1 MNTKETAP
9 KVTKEANKSTE
20 AQRPRKANNNTTLNK
35 NLQSKSKNEKP
46 TKENIHEK
54 IFNDLIEKKLTLN
67 KEIKDLENKKILLK
81 KDIESNFSGQSEN
94 IAKQVKG
101 FQDYLTGALQNL
113 SQSVEKLD
121 LVPQQMI
128 IKPSPL
134 DKVQNTIKNNKDI
147 NIPALADTFKPD
159 EEIIRKCFSDFSNQP
174 DFYAEPWKL
183 RRSLEK
189 IDIEMLE
196 DWFFN
201 MGGRGALESRGSR
214 QKNVLIS
221 AGLISILGE
230 LYGDQFQTL
239 ILASE
244 PERLGEW
251 RRILQDSLGLN
262 REDFGP
268 NSGIVLFER
277 AEGVIERADRLEEN
291 DEVPLIIIDASETSI
306 DVPILQFPLWLA
318 FVGSSE
324 EIYEDLELV

>member
-1 MNTKETAP
+1 MNTKENGP
-9 KVTKEANKSTE
+9 KDTKEAEKKIE
-20 AQRPRKANNNTTLNK
+20 AKRAGEIKNTAPHKNN
-35 NLQSKSKNEKP
+35 QSKSKNDKS
-46 TKENIHEK
+46 TNENKYER
-54 IFNDLIEKKLTLN
+54 IFSDLIEKKLLLN
-67 KEIKDLENKKILLK
+67 KEIKDLENKKVLLM

-101 FQDYLTGALQNL
+101 FQDYLAGALQNL

-134 DKVQNTIKNNKDI
+134 DKVENNVTNNKEI

-159 EEIIRKCFSDFSNQP
+159 EEIIRKCFTDFSNQP

-183 RRSLEK
+183 RRSLEEV
-189 IDIEMLE
+189 DIEMLE

-277 AEGVIERADRLEEN
+277 AEGVIERADRLEDN
-291 DEVPLIIIDASETSI
+291 DEVPLIIVDASEASI

-318 FVGSSE
+318 FVGSPE
-324 EIYEDLELV
+324 EIYDDSELI

>member
-1 MNTKETAP
+1 MSTKENAPKNTKEEKESIVDNQDGRSNKTTQ
-9 KVTKEANKSTE
+9 TKKH
-20 AQRPRKANNNTTLNK
+20 
-35 NLQSKSKNEKP
+35 QSKRRNDDSTN
-46 TKENIHEK
+46 ENIHEK
-54 IFNDLIEKKLTLN
+54 IFNDLIEKKLLLS
-67 KEIKDLENKKILLK
+67 KEIKDLENKKILLM

-121 LVPQQMI
+121 LVPQPMI

-134 DKVQNTIKNNKDI
+134 DKVENTVKNNKET

-159 EEIIRKCFSDFSNQP
+159 EEIIRKCFSEFSNQP
-174 DFYAEPWKL
+174 DFYADPWKL
-183 RRSLEK
+183 RRSLEE

-221 AGLISILGE
+221 AGIISILGE

-277 AEGVIERADRLEEN
+277 AEGVIERADRLEDN
-291 DEVPLIIIDASETSI
+291 DEVPLIIIDASERSI

-324 EIYEDLELV
+324 EIYDDLELI

>member
-1 MNTKETAP
+1 MNKKENASENTKED
-9 KVTKEANKSTE
+9 NQNIQI
-20 AQRPRKANNNTTLNK
+20 QRPAKTNSFTNLNK
-35 NLQSKSKNEKP
+35 NYQSKSKKEKS
-46 TKENIHEK
+46 TSEDIYEQ
-54 IFNDLIEKKLTLN
+54 IFNDLIEKKLLLN
-67 KEIKDLENKKILLK
+67 KEIKDLENKKISLI
-81 KDIESNFSGQSEN
+81 KDIESNFSGQSEHITN
-94 IAKQVKG
+94 QVKG
-101 FQDYLTGALQNL
+101 FQAYLTGALQNL

-121 LVPQQMI
+121 LVPQPMI

-134 DKVQNTIKNNKDI
+134 DKVDKSVKDNKEI
-147 NIPALADTFKPD
+147 NIPALSDTFKPD

-183 RRSLEK
+183 RRSLEEV
-189 IDIEMLE
+189 DIEMLE

-214 QKNVLIS
+214 QKNILIT

-251 RRILQDSLGLN
+251 RRGLQDSLGLN

-277 AEGVIERADRLEEN
+277 AEGVVERADRLEDN
-291 DEVPLIIIDASETSI
+291 DEVPLIIIDASERTI

-318 FVGSSE
+318 FAGSSE

>member
-1 MNTKETAP
+1 MNTKENAP
-9 KVTKEANKSTE
+9 KTTKEEKENIVEKQDGSSNK
-20 AQRPRKANNNTTLNK
+20 TTQTK
-35 NLQSKSKNEKP
+35 NHQSKRRNDDSTN
-46 TKENIHEK
+46 ENIHEK
-54 IFNDLIEKKLTLN
+54 IFNDLIEKKLLLS
-67 KEIKDLENKKILLK
+67 KEIKDLENKKILLM

-94 IAKQVKG
+94 IAKRVKG

-121 LVPQQMI
+121 LVPQPMI

-134 DKVQNTIKNNKDI
+134 DKVENTIKNNKET

-159 EEIIRKCFSDFSNQP
+159 EEIIRKCFSEFSNQP
-174 DFYAEPWKL
+174 DFYADPWKL
-183 RRSLEK
+183 RRSLEE

-221 AGLISILGE
+221 AGIISILGE

-277 AEGVIERADRLEEN
+277 AEGVIERADRLEDN
-291 DEVPLIIIDASETSI
+291 DEVPLIIVDASETSI

-324 EIYEDLELV
+324 EIYDDLELI

>member
-1 MNTKETAP
+1 MNKKENEPKET
-9 KVTKEANKSTE
+9 KDLKKGSESQILGKTNSD
-20 AQRPRKANNNTTLNK
+20 TTLKK
-35 NLQSKSKNEKP
+35 NYQSKSKNEAS
-46 TKENIHEK
+46 TNGNIYEK
-54 IFNDLIEKKLTLN
+54 IFNDLIEKKLLLS
-67 KEIKDLENKKILLK
+67 KEIKDLESKKILLM

-113 SQSVEKLD
+113 SQSVEKLE

-134 DKVQNTIKNNKDI
+134 DKVENTEKKDKVI
-147 NIPALADTFKPD
+147 NIPAIADTFKPD
-159 EEIIRKCFSDFSNQP
+159 EEIIRKCFADFSKQP

-183 RRSLEK
+183 RRSLEVT
-189 IDIEMLE
+189 DIEMLE

-214 QKNVLIS
+214 QKNVLLS

-277 AEGVIERADRLEEN
+277 AEGVVERADRLEEN
-291 DEVPLIIIDASETSI
+291 DEVPLIIIDASETSV

-324 EIYEDLELV
+324 EIYDDLELL

>member
-1 MNTKETAP
+1 MNTKENAP
-9 KVTKEANKSTE
+9 KDRQEADKRME
-20 AQRPRKANNNTTLNK
+20 AKNPGKNNNTTLNK
-35 NLQSKSKNEKP
+35 NYQSKSKNDKSTNEDLY
-46 TKENIHEK
+46 EK
-54 IFNDLIEKKLTLN
+54 IFNELIEKKLLLN
-67 KEIKDLENKKILLK
+67 KEIKDLENKKILLM
-81 KDIESNFSGQSEN
+81 KDIESNFSGQSQN
-94 IAKQVKG
+94 IANQVKG

-121 LVPQQMI
+121 LVPQPLI

-134 DKVQNTIKNNKDI
+134 DKVKNTVNNNKEI

-159 EEIIRKCFSDFSNQP
+159 EAIIRKCFSDFSNQP

-183 RRSLEK
+183 RRSLEG

-277 AEGVIERADRLEEN
+277 AEGVIERADRLEDN
-291 DEVPLIIIDASETSI
+291 DEVPLIIIDASEKSI
-306 DVPILQFPLWLA
+306 DAPILQFPLWLA

-324 EIYEDLELV
+324 EIYDDLDLV

>member
-1 MNTKETAP
+1 MNTKENAP
-9 KVTKEANKSTE
+9 KNTKEEKESIVDNQDGRSNK
-20 AQRPRKANNNTTLNK
+20 TTQTK
-35 NLQSKSKNEKP
+35 KHQSKRRSDDSTN
-46 TKENIHEK
+46 ENIHEK
-54 IFNDLIEKKLTLN
+54 IFNDLIEKKLLLS

-121 LVPQQMI
+121 LVPQPMI

-134 DKVQNTIKNNKDI
+134 DKVENTVKNNKET

-159 EEIIRKCFSDFSNQP
+159 EEIIRKCFSEFSNQP
-174 DFYAEPWKL
+174 DFYADPWKL
-183 RRSLEK
+183 RRSLEE

-221 AGLISILGE
+221 AGIISILGE

-277 AEGVIERADRLEEN
+277 AEGVIERADRLEDN

-324 EIYEDLELV
+324 EIYDDLELI

>member
-1 MNTKETAP
+1 MNTKENAP
-9 KVTKEANKSTE
+9 KDKKQGDGPEK
-20 AQRPRKANNNTTLNK
+20 NK
-35 NLQSKSKNEKP
+35 NITLKKNYQSKNRNDNLLNENEYKR
-46 TKENIHEK
+46 
-54 IFNDLIEKKLTLN
+54 IFDDLIEKKLLLN
-67 KEIKDLENKKILLK
+67 KEIKDLENKKILLM

-121 LVPQQMI
+121 LVPQPMI
-128 IKPSPL
+128 IKPSAL
-134 DKVQNTIKNNKDI
+134 DKVQNTANNNKEI
-147 NIPALADTFKPD
+147 KIPALADTFKPD

-183 RRSLEK
+183 RRSLEG

-277 AEGVIERADRLEEN
+277 AEGVIERADRLEDN
-291 DEVPLIIIDASETSI
+291 DEVPLIIIDALETSI
-306 DVPILQFPLWLA
+306 EVPILQFPLWLA

-324 EIYEDLELV
+324 EIYDDLELV

>member
-1 MNTKETAP
+1 MNKKENAPKDTKEVEKNIESQNHGET
-9 KVTKEANKSTE
+9 NK
-20 AQRPRKANNNTTLNK
+20 KINLNK
-35 NLQSKSKNEKP
+35 NYPSKSKNEKASN
-46 TKENIHEK
+46 ENLYEN

-67 KEIKDLENKKILLK
+67 KEIKDLENKKILLM

-94 IAKQVKG
+94 IAKKVKG
-101 FQDYLTGALQNL
+101 FQDYLTGALQTL

-134 DKVQNTIKNNKDI
+134 DKVENTVKNNKET

-159 EEIIRKCFSDFSNQP
+159 EEIIRKCFSDFSHQP

-183 RRSLEK
+183 RRSLEE

-277 AEGVIERADRLEEN
+277 AEGVIERADRLEDN